1 MRLAC
6 LILKRE
12 LESVLAMHGGVI
24 HRSEAGRFTELVTIG
39 AWRWGGTKSPP
50 EMAVSAPDGTPC
62 TVLSLEN
69 LGIVPGQ
76 HVANDLESPI
86 LPAASLLSHDH
97 PTYLS
102 AHTIRERESEQGAK
116 Q

>member
-1 MRLAC
+1 MTTSQTVFANRMVTRPPKSLAQ
-6 LILKRE
+6 
-12 LESVLAMHGGVI
+12 AMMAA
-24 HRSEAGRFTELVTIG
+24 RCA
-39 AWRWGGTKSPP
+39 A
-50 EMAVSAPDGTPC
+50 AVSAPDGTPC

-97 PTYLS
+97 PAYVS
-102 AHTIRERESEQGAK
+102 AHTIRKRESQQGAK